1 VPIYYKSYAGNQHDA
16 RFFDEHLDEIVGK
29 IEEAGGTGELTL
41 IFDKGM
47 NAEGNIQRIDG
58 NDRLHFITSYCPY
71 FSPEL
76 ARIPLKH
83 FRVLPCKA
91 NTKRSDPHDHVLY
104 YETEASF
111 WGLAPSGDHHL

>member
-41 IFDKGM
+41 IF
-47 NAEGNIQRIDG
+47 G